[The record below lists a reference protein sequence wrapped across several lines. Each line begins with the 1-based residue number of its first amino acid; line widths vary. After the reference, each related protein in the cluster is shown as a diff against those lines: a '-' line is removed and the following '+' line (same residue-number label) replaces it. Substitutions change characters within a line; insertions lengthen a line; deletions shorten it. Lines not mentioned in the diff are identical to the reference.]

1 MSGWLRH
8 RPGNAGPRSKH
19 PGITGAMGPPM
30 SWDPWPTRSCEWPWG
45 RRSVHRSVKMASR
58 SCFGAF
64 VYTVA
69 TREALRGDAGG
80 RKSVHKSVKMASRV
94 RFGAFVHTVAPRA
107 ASSGTSA
114 SITMVCRRRPLGG
127 HLSLSRETRLCASGA
142 VARLASSSGRQPTQ
156 TPEEPESNLAP
167 PNRTVRLAG
176 EMSRA

>member
-1 MSGWLRH
+1 MRH
-8 RPGNAGPRSKH
+8 RPGNVGPRSKH

-45 RRSVHRSVKMASR
+45 RRSVHKSVEMAPSEP
-58 SCFGAF
+58 FWAF

-69 TREALRGDAGG
+69 TRVA
-80 RKSVHKSVKMASRV
+80 MRV
-94 RFGAFVHTVAPRA
+94 ATRA

-142 VARLASSSGRQPTQ
+142 IVRLASSRDVNPQ
-156 TPEEPESNLAP
+156 TPERPENSLVP
-167 PNRTVRLAG
+167 PNKTVRLTG
-176 EMSRA
+176 KMSRT

>member
-1 MSGWLRH
+1 MRH
-8 RPGNAGPRSKH
+8 RPGNVGPRSKH

-45 RRSVHRSVKMASR
+45 RRSVHKSVEMAPSEP
-58 SCFGAF
+58 FWAF

-69 TREALRGDAGG
+69 TR
-80 RKSVHKSVKMASRV
+80 
-94 RFGAFVHTVAPRA
+94 VATRA
-107 ASSGTSA
+107 ASSDTST
-114 SITMVCRRRPLGG
+114 STTMVCRRRPLGG
-127 HLSLSRETRLCASGA
+127 HLSLSRETRLCVSGA

-156 TPEEPESNLAP
+156 TPEEPKSNLAP

>member
-1 MSGWLRH
+1 MRH
-8 RPGNAGPRSKH
+8 RPGNVGPRSKH

-45 RRSVHRSVKMASR
+45 RRSVHKSVEMAPSEP
-58 SCFGAF
+58 FWAF

-107 ASSGTSA
+107 ASSDTSA
-114 SITMVCRRRPLGG
+114 STTMVCRRRPLGG

-142 VARLASSSGRQPTQ
+142 IVRLASSRDVNPQ
-156 TPEEPESNLAP
+156 TPEKPENSLVP
-167 PNRTVRLAG
+167 PNKTVRLAG